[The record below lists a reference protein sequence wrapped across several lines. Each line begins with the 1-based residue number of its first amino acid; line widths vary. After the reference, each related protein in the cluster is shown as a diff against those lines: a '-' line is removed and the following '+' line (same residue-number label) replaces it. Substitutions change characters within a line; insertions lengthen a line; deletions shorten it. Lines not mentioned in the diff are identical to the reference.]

1 LDVDILAR
9 FFPKLD
15 QMLKT
20 QTYITGNDF
29 TVADIGLTA
38 VLRELRK
45 TEVVKTYPS
54 LEAYRLR
61 CEARPAFV
69 KVLNEYEDR
78 LGIERGSAR

>member
-1 LDVDILAR
+1 MLA
-9 FFPKLD
+9 
-15 QMLKT
+15 T
-20 QTYITGNDF
+20 QSYIAGSDF
-29 TVADIGLTA
+29 TVADITFVC

-45 TEVVKTYPS
+45 NEVLSKYPGIQS
-54 LEAYRLR
+54 YRQR